1 MANEEYDVFISYSR
15 KDYVDENDKVIPGNV
30 VSKIKDCLSA
40 AGISYWFDEEGI
52 YYGDTFTEKIPA
64 NIEKSKVFLFLASVN
79 SNQSKWTSKEIG
91 CAENMEKRI
100 IPVRIDKSPYNKSVM
115 FRIADLDYVKYYS
128 NPDKGLDDIVD
139 AVKKALKDI
148 EDEERRIKEE
158 EERKKREEQRRRE
171 EEQKKREEEERRHKA
186 EQKKAIADIKSNCV
200 QLNGEES
207 KISIQREG
215 LIIRL
220 EEIEDTEEREKL
232 RKYILTSSPFQKK
245 LDEQIEKLNKR
256 EKELDK
262 VLTTA
267 ESALEAKEKELLSL
281 KAEYEKKLNDF
292 EQIKNKNAKEIYNIN
307 LLISSLK
314 TTIKKSE
321 EQIKEKSNRI
331 TELEATLRSTKQEAE
346 RAKKELEDS
355 KNIINSLETQLKS
368 YTQQQTSKPTQKTPT
383 PYTTHLT
390 GIKGGS
396 QLIVFSEGSYY
407 QGYRYGFKNKTT
419 DKIIIPAKWKNALP
433 FVEGFAAVQDP
444 SSSRWGF
451 IDTNGVHI
459 TSYEWKSVMSFSE
472 GLAAVM
478 NYSDNWGFIDKFGKL
493 VIKCQY
499 HSVKSFINGLATV
512 YDLKGCFKIKKD
524 GTKLF

>member
-40 AGISYWFDEEGI
+40 AEISYWFDEEGI
-52 YYGDTFTEKIPA
+52 YSGDNFTEKIPA

-292 EQIKNKNAKEIYNIN
+292 EQIKNKNAKEINSIN
-307 LLISSLK
+307 LVISSLK
-314 TTIKKSE
+314 STIEKSE

-331 TELEATLRSTKQEAE
+331 TELEAKLRSTKQEAE

-383 PYTTHLT
+383 PYTTHSIET
-390 GIKGGS
+390 INDS
-396 QLIVFSEGSYY
+396 ELIVFSVTTSLGEK
-407 QGYRYGFKNKTT
+407 YGFKNKTT
-419 DKIIIPAKWKNALP
+419 GKIVISAVWEEARPFSEGYAAVKDKSGYWGFIDKNGVLLTSFNWKNVMS
-433 FVEGFAAVQDP
+433 FKEGFAAVKNY
-444 SSSRWGF
+444 
-451 IDTNGVHI
+451 NG
-459 TSYEWKSVMSFSE
+459 Y
-472 GLAAVM
+472 
-478 NYSDNWGFIDKFGKL
+478 WGFIDKFGKM

-499 HSVKSFINGLATV
+499 TSVDSFNNGFAIVSDWKGIN
-512 YDLKGCFKIKKD
+512 KIDKD
-524 GTKLF
+524 GTKYI